1 MKTMAS
7 QTELTIQYQ
16 YIL

>member
-1 MKTMAS
+1 METMAA

>member
-1 MKTMAS
+1 METMAS
-7 QTELTIQYQ
+7 QTELTIRYQ